1 MIMSEF
7 FSRFMTTRRSGVI
20 DFIDGLALAIGPT
33 RTLPQCNEKH
43 IREIRFQQ
51 GGSGTDDSLVICI
64 READGGYEWRLLT
77 ETVGSSAG
85 SSTFID
91 NLFRVND
98 NTTPTKQF
106 AVEVSGVTA
115 GQTSVMTI
123 PDYDFTP
130 ASLTGT
136 ETLTNKTLSSPTI
149 GDFTNAAHAHTGAG
163 SGGTIA
169 HTSLTSIGTNTHAQI
184 DTHIA
189 ASNPH
194 SGSQPLDGTLTS
206 LAAYNTNGLITQT
219 AADTFT
225 GRTLTAGSSKVS
237 VSNGNG
243 VSGNPTVDV
252 VEANL
257 TLSSIGGSVTDAQ
270 VPNTIT
276 LDNITQ
282 VTTRSHTSL
291 SDIGTNTHAQI
302 DSHVAATAAHGAT
315 GAVVGTTNAQTLTNK
330 TLTTPVIA
338 DFTSAQHDHLDADDG
353 GTLSASAIA
362 SGTIATARLGS
373 GTANSSSYLRG
384 DQAWATLSTDDLSD
398 IAIAAPAQ
406 GQLLTYDA
414 GSWVNADPQQGILT
428 LDDRT
433 HAYVSQFG
441 TTGTGNTNF
450 DTPGQVA
457 IDSSGNIYIAD
468 TANNRLK
475 KHNSSGTYVTSLS
488 GSGTFLSMTGVT
500 VDPAG
505 FIWVSGILSGGGS
518 HAGVALYNSALVL
531 QSFAAMTTGGTAGHL
546 TSDASRTYY
555 ASPSHHI
562 VKGGVLSVP
571 TTWGT
576 SGVASSADGQFDTP
590 VGIAA
595 DGTYVYVVDQGNKRI
610 QKFTTGGAYIAK
622 WGHAGSDPGE
632 FQTPVGIHYNS
643 VTDTLYVT
651 DSGRDDVQEFTTDGA
666 YIGSFGAAGTGNGQF
681 QDASG
686 IASDVAG
693 SSIWVADATQD
704 RLQKFTR
711 SVTSEEAT
719 RVAYNPNDF
728 IVSSTDGGET
738 GYISLAHPPDTSLTQ
753 FQDSLFR
760 VVDETDGSKQL
771 ALSVGGITTG
781 TTRTL
786 TAPNFDGTIATLA
799 GTETFTNK
807 TLTTPTI
814 SSTGF
819 TNAQHLHTGAS
830 SGGVLGPAALGVIG
844 IYQDADYIGSNVST
858 AQKVF
863 NESANGAATLASSTA
878 YRMEGHYQIQT
889 SGTASHHLSI
899 LFGGTATI
907 GSIRYAMNSGYNTA
921 DDSLATSVYMRSSDT
936 TSAVVVIQTVPTA
949 TYVYILIHGI
959 VRVTTGGTFIP
970 QFQWSSAPGGTTT
983 VRANSFLELTP
994 IGDNTVT
1001 TIGVWS

>member
-77 ETVGSSAG
+77 EAVGSSAG
-85 SSTFID
+85 SSTFLD
-91 NLFRVND
+91 NLFRVQD
-98 NTTPTKQF
+98 NAAPTKQF

-115 GQTSVMTI
+115 GQTRVMTI
-123 PDYDFTP
+123 PDYNFTP
-130 ASLTGT
+130 ATLAGT

-149 GDFTNAAHAHTGAG
+149 GDFTNATHAHTGAG

-252 VEANL
+252 VETNL

-302 DSHVAATAAHGAT
+302 DSHISATAAHGAT
-315 GAVVGTTNAQTLTNK
+315 GAVVGTTNVQTLTNK

-373 GTANSSSYLRG
+373 GTANSTSYLRG
-384 DQAWATLSTDDLSD
+384 DQTWDTIGIDELNDVVIAT
-398 IAIAAPAQ
+398 PAQ
-406 GQLLTYDA
+406 GQLITYDA

-433 HAYVSQFG
+433 HTYVSQFG

-450 DTPGQVA
+450 DTPEQIA

-468 TANNRLK
+468 TLNNRLK
-475 KHNSSGTYVTSLS
+475 KHNSAGTYVTSITSLTAPVGVCVDS
-488 GSGTFLSMTGVT
+488 SDNIYVSYYDGTFRR
-500 VDPAG
+500 
-505 FIWVSGILSGGGS
+505 IRK
-518 HAGVALYNSALVL
+518 YNSALSL
-531 QSFAAMTTGGTAGHL
+531 QW
-546 TSDASRTYY
+546 TSDTTSSRYITTDGTNVFG
-555 ASPSHHI
+555 AVFATDEISVFSCAT
-562 VKGGVLSVP
+562 GVRSLSF
-571 TTWGT
+571 GD
-576 SGVASSADGQFDTP
+576 SGSDPGQFTSP
-590 VGIAA
+590 EGITT
-595 DGTYVYVVDQGNKRI
+595 DGTYLYIVDQGNDRI
-610 QKFTTGGAYIAK
+610 QKFTKTGAYISK
-622 WGHAGSDPGE
+622 WGRSGSDPGE

-643 VTDTLYVT
+643 VTGLLYVT
-651 DSGRDDVQEFTTDGA
+651 DAGRDDVQEFTTDGA
-666 YIGSFGAAGTGNGQF
+666 FIGSFGAPGTGNGELQTP
-681 QDASG
+681 SG
-686 IASDVAG
+686 VANDVAG
-693 SSIWVADATQD
+693 SSVWVADDTQD

-719 RVAYNPNDF
+719 RVSFNTNDF
-728 IVSSTDGGET
+728 IISSTDGGET
-738 GYISLAHPPDTSLTQ
+738 GFISLANPPDTSLAQ

-760 VVDETDGSKQL
+760 IVDDTDSSKQL
-771 ALSVGGITTG
+771 AIQASGINSG

-786 TAPNFDGTIATLA
+786 TVPNASGTMALVPTFTRRTNTTTIANGAIQGVNVTCSA
-799 GTETFTNK
+799 GEIAVGCGCGIDGISA
-807 TLTTPTI
+807 TTVLGRASI
-814 SSTGF
+814 SSTTTCACGW
-819 TNAQHLHTGAS
+819 TNN
-830 SGGVLGPAALGVIG
+830 SGGTRTI
-844 IYQDADYIGSNVST
+844 T
-858 AQKVF
+858 A
-863 NESANGAATLASSTA
+863 E
-878 YRMEGHYQIQT
+878 
-889 SGTASHHLSI
+889 
-899 LFGGTATI
+899 
-907 GSIRYAMNSGYNTA
+907 AMCMT
-921 DDSLATSVYMRSSDT
+921 
-936 TSAVVVIQTVPTA
+936 QFPT
-949 TYVYILIHGI
+949 
-959 VRVTTGGTFIP
+959 
-970 QFQWSSAPGGTTT
+970 
-983 VRANSFLELTP
+983 
-994 IGDNTVT
+994 
-1001 TIGVWS
+1001 